1 MDNLYLSA
9 VVKELAPELQARTVG
24 RVSWVHANLLI
35 DLRLGSGRQLLA
47 SIDRSNPAFY
57 IAGNLE
63 ARPAAEKPTSSAFL
77 SLLRKHI
84 FDARLEGIWKAPCD
98 RIIQMDFEKFTAGD
112 NRVRTTLMLVLTG
125 RSSNAHVIDDQGGI
139 VASLFENPGG
149 DEALPVI
156 RSAPLFDP
164 LSLSA
169 DLDDSIMQ
177 AEVLNQFWGTDSI
190 FGPQLKNEFV
200 SRCTDATPAAAF
212 KSLVDDL
219 FNREPI
225 PLVYSREPLE
235 PLDQTSSKLINPK
248 ADLLLSQIELVLARG
263 MLRYQFESLSEA
275 ANAYYVARARA
286 TALRAEYS
294 TLKQELKREIARR
307 EATIAAIEADRR
319 RFDDPDRF
327 KRFGDLI
334 LANLANAKIDGD
346 SVTVVDYYDPN
357 SREIQIE
364 VPAGKRL
371 QEAAQDYFA
380 RYQKARRAL
389 DAIAAREREVGRS
402 LGPLK
407 ELLHKLEE
415 DPTDQRVA
423 EVRHATEELLGRT
436 SALQKGTHERG
447 RQKVNAFGRR
457 FRSSDGFEIVVGRND
472 RENDALTFRVARPND
487 VWLHAGDY
495 PGSHV
500 LVRNP
505 GREAVPHRTITEA
518 AELAAFYSQ
527 AKREGRA
534 AVHYTQKKFVSKPPK
549 SKPGLVRLSSF
560 KSLVAEPRCKVE
572 RLD

>member
-1 MDNLYLSA
+1 VDNLYLSA
-9 VVKELAPELQARTVG
+9 VVKEIAPVLQGRTVA
-24 RVSWVHANLLI
+24 RVSWLHANLLI
-35 DLRLGSGRQLLA
+35 DLRLGGGRQLLA

-63 ARPAAEKPTSSAFL
+63 THPATEKPSSSAFL

-84 FDARLEGIWKAPCD
+84 FDARLEGIWKAPLD
-98 RIIQMDFEKFTAGD
+98 RIIQIDFEKLTAGD
-112 NRVRTTLMLVLTG
+112 NRVRTTLMLALTG
-125 RSSNAHVIDDQGGI
+125 RSSNAHVIDDRGALI
-139 VASLFENPGG
+139 ASLFEKSGG
-149 DEALPVI
+149 DDAVPVI

-164 LSLSA
+164 ISLSA
-169 DLDDSIMQ
+169 SLDESITQ
-177 AEVLNQFWGTDSI
+177 AEVLDKFWGTDSI

-200 SRCTDATPAAAF
+200 YRCRDAAPAAAF
-212 KSLVDDL
+212 KSLIDDL

-225 PLVYSREPLE
+225 PLVYSRV
-235 PLDQTSSKLINPK
+235 PLDRIGSQLINPK
-248 ADLLLSQIELVLARG
+248 ADLLLSQVELVLARG
-263 MLRYQFESLSEA
+263 MLRYRFASLSEA

-286 TALRAEYS
+286 TALRGEYS
-294 TLKQELKREIARR
+294 TLKQELKREILRR

-334 LANLANAKIDGD
+334 LANLANAKISGN
-346 SVTVVDYYDPN
+346 SVTVVDYYDAN
-357 SREIQIE
+357 SAEIQIE
-364 VPAGKRL
+364 IPEGARL
-371 QEAAQDYFA
+371 QEAAQNYFA

-389 DAIAAREREVGRS
+389 DAIAARERDVGRN

-407 ELLHKLEE
+407 QLLISIEE
-415 DPTDQRVA
+415 SPTDKRVA
-423 EVRHATEELLGRT
+423 EVRQATEELFGRT
-436 SALQKGTHERG
+436 PALQKGKRLSG
-447 RQKVNAFGRR
+447 RQKVTAFGRR

-472 RENDALTFRVARPND
+472 RENDALTFRVAKPND

-527 AKREGRA
+527 AKREGKA

>member
-1 MDNLYLSA
+1 VDNLYLSA
-9 VVKELAPELQARTVG
+9 VVKEIAPEVQGRTVA
-24 RVSWVHANLLI
+24 RVSWVHANLLM
-35 DLRLGSGRQLLA
+35 DLRLGNGRQLLA
-47 SIDRSNPAFY
+47 SIDRSNPALY

-63 ARPAAEKPTSSAFL
+63 THPAADKPASSAFL

-84 FDARLEGIWKAPCD
+84 FDARLVGIWKAPCD
-98 RIIQMDFEKFTAGD
+98 RIIQVDFEKLTAGD

-125 RSSNAHVIDDQGGI
+125 RSSNAHVIDDQGGLI
-139 VASLFENPGG
+139 ASLFENSRS
-149 DEALPVI
+149 DEAIPVI
-156 RSAPLFDP
+156 QSLPLFDP
-164 LSLSA
+164 ISLSA
-169 DLDDSIMQ
+169 KLDDSITQ
-177 AEVLNQFWGTDSI
+177 DEVLNQFWGTDSI
-190 FGPQLKNEFV
+190 FGPQLKNEFT
-200 SRCTDATPAAAF
+200 SRCSDAKPAAAF
-212 KSLVDDL
+212 KSLIDDL

-225 PLVYSREPLE
+225 PLVYSRV
-235 PLDQTSSKLINPK
+235 PLDQIGSQLINPK

-275 ANAYYVARARA
+275 ASAYYGARARA
-286 TALRAEYS
+286 TALRGEYS
-294 TLKQELKREIARR
+294 TLKHELKREIARR
-307 EATIAAIEADRR
+307 EATIAALEADRR
-319 RFDDPDRF
+319 RFDDPGRF

-334 LANLANAKIDGD
+334 LANLANAKINGNT
-346 SVTVVDYYDPN
+346 VTVVDYYDSN
-357 SREIQIE
+357 SAEIQIE
-364 VPAGKRL
+364 ITAGKRL

-389 DAIAAREREVGRS
+389 EAIAARESDVGRN

-407 ELLHKLEE
+407 QLLLSLEQG
-415 DPTDQRVA
+415 PTDQRVA
-423 EVRHATEELLGRT
+423 EVRHATEELSGRT
-436 SALQKGTHERG
+436 SAPQKGTEVRG
-447 RQKVNAFGRR
+447 RQKINAFGRR

-505 GREAVPHRTITEA
+505 GREPMPHRTITEA

-527 AKREGRA
+527 AKREGKA

-560 KSLVAEPRCKVE
+560 KSLVVEPRCKVE

>member
-9 VVKELAPELQARTVG
+9 VVKEIAPEVQGRTVA
-24 RVSWVHANLLI
+24 RVSWVNANLLI

-63 ARPAAEKPTSSAFL
+63 AHPATEKPTSSGFL

-84 FDARLEGIWKAPCD
+84 FDARLVEIWKAPLD
-98 RIIQMDFEKFTAGD
+98 RIIQMDFEKLTAGD
-112 NRVRTTLMLVLTG
+112 NRVRTTLTLVLTG
-125 RSSNAHVIDDQGGI
+125 RSSNAHVIDGQGSLI
-139 VASLFENPGG
+139 ASLFEKSGA
-149 DEALPVI
+149 DEVVPVI
-156 RSAPLFDP
+156 RSSPLFDP
-164 LSLSA
+164 TSLTA
-169 DLDDSIMQ
+169 ELDDSITE
-177 AEVLNQFWGTDSI
+177 AGVLNRFWGTDSI
-190 FGPQLKNEFV
+190 FGPQLKNEFA
-200 SRCTDATPAAAF
+200 SRCSDGTPAAAF
-212 KSLVDDL
+212 KSLVNDL
-219 FNREPI
+219 FNCEPL
-225 PLVYSREPLE
+225 PLVYSRV
-235 PLDQTSSKLINPK
+235 PLDQTGSRLINPK

-263 MLRYQFESLSEA
+263 MLRHQFDSLSEA
-275 ANAYYVARARA
+275 ANAYYAARARA

-294 TLKQELKREIARR
+294 TLKQELTREIARR
-307 EATIAAIEADRR
+307 DATIAAIEADRR
-319 RFDDPDRF
+319 RFEDPDKL

-334 LANLANAKIDGD
+334 LANLANAKIDGN

-357 SREIQIE
+357 SGEIQIE
-364 VPAGKRL
+364 IPEGVRL
-371 QEAAQDYFA
+371 QEAAAGYFA

-389 DAIAAREREVGRS
+389 EAIASRERDVARN

-407 ELLHKLEE
+407 QLLLRLEE

-423 EVRHATEELLGRT
+423 EVRQATEELFGRT
-436 SALQKGTHERG
+436 PALQKGKHVRG

-457 FRSSDGFEIVVGRND
+457 FRSSDGYEIVVGRND
-472 RENDALTFRVARPND
+472 RENDALTFRVAKPND
-487 VWLHAGDY
+487 IWLHAGDY

-505 GREAVPHRTITEA
+505 SREAVPHQTITEA

-527 AKREGRA
+527 AKREGKA

>member
-9 VVKELAPELQARTVG
+9 VVKEIAPEVQGRTVA
-24 RVSWVHANLLI
+24 RVSWVNANLLI

-63 ARPAAEKPTSSAFL
+63 AHPATEKPTSSGFL

-84 FDARLEGIWKAPCD
+84 FDARLVEIWKAPLD
-98 RIIQMDFEKFTAGD
+98 RIIQMDFEKLTAGD
-112 NRVRTTLMLVLTG
+112 NRVRTTLTLVLTG
-125 RSSNAHVIDDQGGI
+125 RSSNAHVIDGQGSLI
-139 VASLFENPGG
+139 ASLFEKSGA
-149 DEALPVI
+149 DEVVPVI
-156 RSAPLFDP
+156 RSSPLFDP
-164 LSLSA
+164 TSLTA
-169 DLDDSIMQ
+169 ELDDSITE
-177 AEVLNQFWGTDSI
+177 AGVLNRFWGTDSI
-190 FGPQLKNEFV
+190 FGPQLKNEFA
-200 SRCTDATPAAAF
+200 SRCSDGTPAAAF
-212 KSLVDDL
+212 KSLVNDL
-219 FNREPI
+219 FNCEPL
-225 PLVYSREPLE
+225 PLVYSRV
-235 PLDQTSSKLINPK
+235 PLDQTGSRLINPK

-263 MLRYQFESLSEA
+263 MLRHQFDSLSEA
-275 ANAYYVARARA
+275 ANAYYAARARA

-294 TLKQELKREIARR
+294 TLKQELTREIARR
-307 EATIAAIEADRR
+307 DATIAAIEADRR
-319 RFDDPDRF
+319 RFEDPDKL

-334 LANLANAKIDGD
+334 LANLANAKIDGN

-357 SREIQIE
+357 SGEIQIE
-364 VPAGKRL
+364 IPEGVRL
-371 QEAAQDYFA
+371 QEAAAGYFT

-389 DAIAAREREVGRS
+389 EAIASRERDVARN

-407 ELLHKLEE
+407 QLLLRLEE

-423 EVRHATEELLGRT
+423 EVRQATEELFGRT
-436 SALQKGTHERG
+436 PALQKGKHVRG

-457 FRSSDGFEIVVGRND
+457 FRSSDGYEIVVGRND
-472 RENDALTFRVARPND
+472 RENDALTFRVAKPND
-487 VWLHAGDY
+487 IWLHAGDY

-505 GREAVPHRTITEA
+505 SREAVPHQTITEA

-527 AKREGRA
+527 AKREGKA